1 MTSSVLSWAL
11 PLAMGMLT
19 LAMVFTLVR
28 LLRGP
33 TAQDR
38 VLALDCMYL
47 NGMLLMLVLGVYY
60 GSGHYFEA
68 ALLVALFGFVG
79 STAMAKFLLR
89 GEVVE

>member
-1 MTSSVLSWAL
+1 MTPTVLSWAL
-11 PLAMGMLT
+11 PLAMVMLA

-47 NGMLLMLVLGVYY
+47 NGMLLMLVMGMHY
-60 GSGHYFEA
+60 GSSHYFEA

-89 GEVVE
+89 GEVIE